1 MRRRG
6 RERWRKCRLN
16 VKAINLNWVRGGRG
30 RKKLDEEFIG
40 EERDKNAF
48 AFVRFQGDAVRGET
62 SSRLLINYLVFS
74 SRWSC
79 FHAWP
84 YEYYW
89 MLVYT
94 RILTS
99 LTVVGYFSSCFT
111 CTFCI
116 SLSELEGLQQK
127 IQNEFVIFGFPIDT
141 ILRLWLVNGNFFGI
155 KLKLMNRFIRK
166 LIIQSSND
174 FSQCFEHSKACQR
187 TFPFKLE
194 HLTSLNEEKALAVNI
209 SKCESLLRSNLQHDG
224 EPN

>member
-30 RKKLDEEFIG
+30 RKKLDEKFIG

-48 AFVRFQGDAVRGET
+48 AFVRFQGDAVRGEI

-84 YEYYW
+84 HEYYW

-99 LTVVGYFSSCFT
+99 LTVLGYFSSCFT

-116 SLSELEGLQQK
+116 SLSELDYSAENSKWVRDSWIPNWHDFKALTCQWELFRHKITEREFKVQK
-127 IQNEFVIFGFPIDT
+127 ISRSVLSIQGFARALSP
-141 ILRLWLVNGNFFGI
+141 L
-155 KLKLMNRFIRK
+155 
-166 LIIQSSND
+166 
-174 FSQCFEHSKACQR
+174 
-187 TFPFKLE
+187 
-194 HLTSLNEEKALAVNI
+194 SLSV
-209 SKCESLLRSNLQHDG
+209 
-224 EPN
+224 